1 MKKDDLIKGIDAVD
15 DDLIAEAAGREPKLK
30 YKTKV
35 RLIRFLTGAAA
46 VAAMVGT
53 GFLLKASLGKA
64 PKSDD
69 KAAAIVTE
77 GSEPGDPE
85 VMTENGNAAPGTD
98 TSTVTSAV
106 TSRAEEYVTY
116 AKTTTKAGK
125 ETVTAVMTSTKKI
138 TMPETTVSTVTT
150 DVPWTED
157 RPFTFSNNEFFAPM
171 KDFQWEA
178 GIVNVQFG
186 TAVLRDRG
194 VWVNCSYEQAD
205 RILSMLHFLKPS
217 EIRLRLGVYS
227 DKERQFAIIQRFDH
241 AVQACNSLRN
251 KSSGSTDIC
260 IYDNTMAEKEVF
272 NAHLLQEFE
281 AAIEQKQF
289 KVVYQPKFNIKGEKP
304 VLCRNLA
311 AFSVGDT

>member
-15 DDLIAEAAGREPKLK
+15 DELIAEAAGREPKMK

-35 RLIRFLTGAAA
+35 RLLRFLTGAAA

-77 GSEPGDPE
+77 DSGRVEANTEIAAESTEPSPEEGTAAEIVTETARAGSGYEYA
-85 VMTENGNAAPGTD
+85 TL
-98 TSTVTSAV
+98 
-106 TSRAEEYVTY
+106 AE
-116 AKTTTKAGK
+116 TTTKKGAA
-125 ETVTAVMTSTKKI
+125 TVTAVMTSTKKI

-217 EIRLRLGVYS
+217 EIVEDIGFEGGGFTLKVIYNDGSSCEYEFFGNLGIYYFKDKDGTVKRLVDTFGCEL
-227 DKERQFAIIQRFDH
+227 
-241 AVQACNSLRN
+241 
-251 KSSGSTDIC
+251 DIVK
-260 IYDNTMAEKEVF
+260 Y
-272 NAHLLQEFE
+272 LQEEFMKLDPYITAFFE
-281 AAIEQKQF
+281 
-289 KVVYQPKFNIKGEKP
+289 EKY
-304 VLCRNLA
+304 
-311 AFSVGDT
+311 GQ

>member
-157 RPFTFSNNEFFAPM
+157 RPFTFSNTEFFAPM

-217 EIRLRLGVYS
+217 EIVEDIGFEGGGFCVKVIYNDGSSCEYELFGTLRIYYLK
-227 DKERQFAIIQRFDH
+227 DKDGNIRRMKD
-241 AVQACNSLRN
+241 L
-251 KSSGSTDIC
+251 SGAETDLVLYLQDEFMKIDPY
-260 IYDNTMAEKEVF
+260 ITAFFEEK
-272 NAHLLQEFE
+272 
-281 AAIEQKQF
+281 
-289 KVVYQPKFNIKGEKP
+289 YG
-304 VLCRNLA
+304 
-311 AFSVGDT
+311 

>member
-85 VMTENGNAAPGTD
+85 VMTENGNAVPGTD
-98 TSTVTSAV
+98 ASTVTSAV
-106 TSRAEEYVTY
+106 TSRAGEYVTY

-194 VWVNCSYEQAD
+194 VWVNCSFDQAD
-205 RILSMLHFLKPS
+205 RILNAIGAFENTDEIEDIGFEGGGFCVKVIYNDGSSCEYELFGTLRIYYLKDKDGN
-217 EIRLRLGVYS
+217 IRRMKDL
-227 DKERQFAIIQRFDH
+227 
-241 AVQACNSLRN
+241 
-251 KSSGSTDIC
+251 SGAETDLVLYLQDEFMKLDPYI
-260 IYDNTMAEKEVF
+260 TAFFEEK
-272 NAHLLQEFE
+272 
-281 AAIEQKQF
+281 
-289 KVVYQPKFNIKGEKP
+289 YG
-304 VLCRNLA
+304 
-311 AFSVGDT
+311 